1 MKQTD
6 AYEAIKQALI
16 NKVPPNVVI
25 NTTYKVQTLASALNV
40 NTEEWNGLTLL
51 IATNINN
58 YYGAVAVLE
67 DQVWDAILE
76 RYGNQDYY
84 ILPSSVH
91 ETLLIPVVGAD
102 VNMLR
107 STVSRINETLVS
119 ESERLSNDVYLF
131 DHINRQIVFA

>member
-6 AYEAIKQALI
+6 AYEAIKQALV

-25 NTTYKVQTLASALNV
+25 NTTYKVQTLSSVLNI
-40 NTEEWNGLTLL
+40 EENSSLL
-51 IATNINN
+51 IATNVNG

-76 RYGNQDYY
+76 KYGNQDYY

-131 DHINRQIVFA
+131 DHVNRQIVFA

>member
-25 NTTYKVQTLASALNV
+25 NTTYKVQTLSSVLNI
-40 NTEEWNGLTLL
+40 EENSSLL
-51 IATNINN
+51 IATNVNG

-76 RYGNQDYY
+76 KYGNQDYY

-131 DHINRQIVFA
+131 DHANRQIVFA

>member
-25 NTTYKVQTLASALNV
+25 NTTYKVQTLSSVLNI
-40 NTEEWNGLTLL
+40 EENSSLL
-51 IATNINN
+51 IATNVNG

-76 RYGNQDYY
+76 KYGNQDYY

-131 DHINRQIVFA
+131 DHVNRQIVFA

>member
-25 NTTYKVQTLASALNV
+25 NTTYKVQTLSSVLNI
-40 NTEEWNGLTLL
+40 EENSSLL
-51 IATNINN
+51 IATNVNG

-76 RYGNQDYY
+76 KYGNQDYY
-84 ILPSSVH
+84 ILPSSIH
-91 ETLLIPVVGAD
+91 EVLLVPTSSSID
-102 VNMLR
+102 IEMLR
-107 STVSRINETLVS
+107 STVKMVNATEVS
-119 ESERLSNDVYLF
+119 EADKLSDDVYLF
-131 DHINRQIVFA
+131 DHVNRQIVFA